1 MEKIG
6 IISLTKRIL
15 LQGSFMRIFLILVF
29 TLFPSI
35 VFSKI
40 GDVYYC
46 TGKILVRIENFKSTQ
61 YKPQNFK
68 FRRTQSG
75 LIFGSED
82 GYFKNFE
89 LLTKE
94 HDYGNEQF
102 RYRGP
107 SGKLSYKDGVFH
119 STFNNYDSITSLSG
133 TCSIF

>member
-1 MEKIG
+1 M
-6 IISLTKRIL
+6 
-15 LQGSFMRIFLILVF
+15 LQGTFVRFFLILF
-29 TLFPSI
+29 LIFFPSI

-46 TGKILVRIENFKSTQ
+46 VGKNFVRVENFKVKQ
-61 YKPQNFK
+61 YKPENFTFK
-68 FRRTQSG
+68 RTYDG

-82 GYFKNFE
+82 NYFKDIE

-102 RYRGP
+102 RYSGP
-107 SGKLSYKDGVFH
+107 TGKLSYLDGVFH
-119 STFNNYDSITSLSG
+119 STFNNYHSITSLSG

>member
-1 MEKIG
+1 
-6 IISLTKRIL
+6 
-15 LQGSFMRIFLILVF
+15 MRIFLILVF

-35 VFSKI
+35 VLSRI

-46 TGKILVRIENFKSTQ
+46 TGKIIVRIENFKSTQ

-68 FRRTQSG
+68 FIRTQSV

-94 HDYGNEQF
+94 YDHGNEQF

-107 SGKLSYKDGVFH
+107 TGKMSYKDGVFH

>member
-1 MEKIG
+1 M
-6 IISLTKRIL
+6 
-15 LQGSFMRIFLILVF
+15 LQGTFVRFFLILF
-29 TLFPSI
+29 LIFFPSI

-46 TGKILVRIENFKSTQ
+46 VGKNFVIVENFKVKQ
-61 YKPQNFK
+61 YKPENFTFK
-68 FRRTQSG
+68 RTYDG

-82 GYFKNFE
+82 NYFKDIE

-102 RYRGP
+102 RYSGP
-107 SGKLSYKDGVFH
+107 TGKLSYLDGVFH
-119 STFNNYDSITSLSG
+119 STFNNYHSITSLSG